1 MSRTRKDPKSKQ
13 FLVIVIGGAI
23 IATVV
28 GISFVLMTQ
37 ATDSENYVRSV
48 QSISDQSRAFT
59 QTYENSISEWH
70 DGEISREE
78 MLQIT
83 DNQLENLDGLLA
95 KLRGME
101 PPEKFRLAHELSIL
115 SLSHE
120 LQSDRHMRNYIETGN
135 NDEYD
140 RSVEFLQ
147 KAFDYETQAF
157 EEFSRAGKNT

>member
-1 MSRTRKDPKSKQ
+1 MSITRRDPKSKQ

-23 IATVV
+23 IAVV
-28 GISFVLMTQ
+28 IGISFVLMIQ
-37 ATDSENYVRSV
+37 ATNNENYVRSI
-48 QSISDQSRAFT
+48 QIISDRSGQFT
-59 QTYENSISEWH
+59 QAFENSVTEWR

-83 DNQLENLDGLLA
+83 DNHLENLNGLLGE
-95 KLRGME
+95 LRNME

-120 LQSDRHMRNYIETGN
+120 LQSDRHYRNYIETGSD
-135 NDEYD
+135 DEYD

-147 KAFDYETQAF
+147 KAYDYETQAF
-157 EEFSRAGKNT
+157 GEFSKASKNT

>member
-28 GISFVLMTQ
+28 GVSFVMMTQ
-37 ATDSENYVRSV
+37 ATNSENYIKSI
-48 QSISDQSRAFT
+48 QIISDQSRAFT
-59 QTYENSISEWH
+59 QTYENSINEWY

-83 DNQLENLDGLLA
+83 DNHLGNLNGLLS

-101 PPEKFRLAHELSIL
+101 PPEKFQLAHELSIL

-135 NDEYD
+135 DDEYD
-140 RSVEFLQ
+140 SSVEFLQ
-147 KAFDYETQAF
+147 QAFDYETQAF
-157 EEFSRAGKNT
+157 EEFSRAGKST

>member
-1 MSRTRKDPKSKQ
+1 MSRPRKDPKSKQ
-13 FLVIVIGGAI
+13 FLVIVIGSAI
-23 IATVV
+23 IATTL

-37 ATDSENYVRSV
+37 ATESENYVKSI
-48 QSISDQSRAFT
+48 QIISDQSRAFT

-70 DGEISREE
+70 DGEISSEE

-83 DNQLENLDGLLA
+83 DDHLEKLDGLLA
-95 KLRGME
+95 KLRSME

-120 LQSDRHMRNYIETGN
+120 LQSDKHMRNYIETGSD
-135 NDEYD
+135 DEYD

-147 KAFDYETQAF
+147 KAYDYETQAF
-157 EEFSRAGKNT
+157 EEFNRAGKST

>member
-1 MSRTRKDPKSKQ
+1 MSRTRKDPKSNQ
-13 FLVIVIGGAI
+13 LLVIAIGGAV

-28 GISFVLMTQ
+28 GVSFVMMTQ
-37 ATDSENYVRSV
+37 ATDSENYIKSI

-59 QTYENSISEWH
+59 QTYENSISEWR
-70 DGEISREE
+70 DGQISREE

-83 DNQLENLDGLLA
+83 DDQLENLSGLLA

-120 LQSDRHMRNYIETGN
+120 LQSDRHMRNYIETGSD
-135 NDEYD
+135 DEYD
-140 RSVEFLQ
+140 SSVEFFQ
-147 KAFDYETQAF
+147 KAFDYERQAF

>member
-23 IATVV
+23 IAVV
-28 GISFVLMTQ
+28 IGISFVLMTQ
-37 ATDSENYVRSV
+37 ATDSENYVKSI

-59 QTYENSISEWH
+59 QSYETSIGEWQ
-70 DGEISREE
+70 DGEINSEE

-83 DNQLENLDGLLA
+83 DNHLENLNGLLA
-95 KLRGME
+95 KLRSME

-120 LQSDRHMRNYIETGN
+120 LQSDEHMRNYIETGSD
-135 NDEYD
+135 DEYD

-147 KAFDYETQAF
+147 KAYDYETQAF
-157 EEFSRAGKNT
+157 EEFSRAGKST

>member
-1 MSRTRKDPKSKQ
+1 MPRTKKDLKSNQ
-13 FLVIVIGGAI
+13 ILVAI
-23 IATVV
+23 IGIGIIAGVV
-28 GISFVLMTQ
+28 GVSFVFMTQ
-37 ATDSENYVRSV
+37 ATNSENYIKTIQSV
-48 QSISDQSRAFT
+48 SDQSRVFT
-59 QTYENSISEWH
+59 QTYEDSIAKWQ
-70 DGEISREE
+70 DGQISREE
-78 MLQIT
+78 MLKIT
-83 DNQLENLDGLLA
+83 DDQLESLDGLLA
-95 KLRGME
+95 KLKSME
-101 PPEKFRLAHELSIL
+101 PPEKFRAAHELGIL

>member
-13 FLVIVIGGAI
+13 LWVIVIGGAI
-23 IATVV
+23 IAVV
-28 GISFVLMTQ
+28 LGISFVLMTQ
-37 ATDSENYVRSV
+37 ATNNENYVKSI
-48 QSISDQSRAFT
+48 QIISDQSRAFT

-70 DGEISREE
+70 DGEISSEE

-83 DNQLENLDGLLA
+83 DNHLENLDGLLA
-95 KLRGME
+95 KLRNME

-120 LQSDRHMRNYIETGN
+120 LQSDKHMRNYIETGSD
-135 NDEYD
+135 DEYD

-147 KAFDYETQAF
+147 KAYDYETQAF
-157 EEFSRAGKNT
+157 EEFNRAGKST

>member
-1 MSRTRKDPKSKQ
+1 MPRARRDPKSKQ

-37 ATDSENYVRSV
+37 ATNDENYIK
-48 QSISDQSRAFT
+48 SIQNMSDQSRAFT
-59 QTYENSISEWH
+59 QAYENSINEWN
-70 DGEISREE
+70 DGKISREE

-83 DNQLENLDGLLA
+83 DSQLENVNGLLA
-95 KLRGME
+95 KLRSME

-120 LQSDRHMRNYIETGN
+120 VQSDRHMRNYIETGN
-135 NDEYD
+135 DDEYD
-140 RSVEFLQ
+140 RSVESLQ

-157 EEFSRAGKNT
+157 EEFSRAGKSK

>member
-13 FLVIVIGGAI
+13 FLVTVIAGAI

-28 GISFVLMTQ
+28 GISYVLMTQ
-37 ATDSENYVRSV
+37 ATDKENYVRLI
-48 QSISDQSRAFT
+48 QIISDRSREFT
-59 QTYENSISEWH
+59 QAYENSITEWN

-83 DNQLENLDGLLA
+83 DNHLEHLNGLLA
-95 KLRGME
+95 ELRSME

-115 SLSHE
+115 SLNHE
-120 LQSDRHMRNYIETGN
+120 LQSDMHMRNYIETGN
-135 NDEYD
+135 DDEYD

-157 EEFSRAGKNT
+157 EEFSRAGKST

>member
-1 MSRTRKDPKSKQ
+1 MPRTRKDPKSQQ
-13 FLVIVIGGAI
+13 FQVIVIGGAI

-37 ATDSENYVRSV
+37 ATNNESYIKSI
-48 QSISDQSRAFT
+48 QTISDQSRAST
-59 QTYENSISEWH
+59 QAYENSINEWY
-70 DGEISREE
+70 DGKITREE

-83 DNQLENLDGLLA
+83 DNQLENLNALLTR
-95 KLRGME
+95 LRDIE
-101 PPEKFRLAHELSIL
+101 PPEKFQFAHELSIL

-135 NDEYD
+135 DDERD
-140 RSVEFLQ
+140 RSVEFFQ

-157 EEFSRAGKNT
+157 EEFSRAGKST